1 MKEHSA
7 TVIKGGL
14 MRASGRSRQA
24 PWVSSRDTNVLEQ
37 CWGGVEEKR
46 GSIFFSKT
54 G

>member
-1 MKEHSA
+1 MKEHGA

-37 CWGGVEEKR
+37 CWGGE
-46 GSIFFSKT
+46 G